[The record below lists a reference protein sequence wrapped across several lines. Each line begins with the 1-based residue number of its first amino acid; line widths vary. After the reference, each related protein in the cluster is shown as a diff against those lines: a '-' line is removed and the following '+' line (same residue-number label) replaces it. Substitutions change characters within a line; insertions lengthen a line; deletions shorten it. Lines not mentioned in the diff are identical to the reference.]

1 MRTRT
6 LIACALLISAPLSAQ
21 ETPRLLSTDSLA
33 AWQAAGRNV
42 QVIDVRQDIWT
53 YLRDHLPSA
62 QYLNIET
69 LRAGR
74 GGVPVQP
81 MDASW
86 YRELFGR
93 LGIDPDVPVVVYGAG
108 ETLNIDATF
117 ALWILAS
124 MGQRQLYLL
133 DGGYFKWK
141 LENRPLV
148 RGYPRLG
155 DTRSKWQ
162 RHDFAASI
170 ATLDDVLAGM
180 KRGSL
185 LVDARPPEQ
194 FAGNEGAQM
203 RRGHIP
209 GAINHYWQG
218 DLVTEGFGRVFQPV
232 DSLRASYLAQGITPE
247 RDIILYCNSAT
258 EASHLYFVLRYLLRY
273 PRVRIYAGSW
283 TEWAERVDLPL
294 ETGVRR

>member
-1 MRTRT
+1 MRTQ
-6 LIACALLISAPLSAQ
+6 AVVAFALLLATPAAAQ
-21 ETPRLLSTDSLA
+21 DVPRLVSTDSLA
-33 AWQAAGRNV
+33 AWQAAGKPV
-42 QVIDVRQDIWT
+42 QLLDVRQDIWT

-81 MDASW
+81 MDAAW

-93 LGIDPDVPVVVYGAG
+93 LGVDPNRPVVVYGAG

-117 ALWILAS
+117 ATWILAS
-124 MGQRQLYLL
+124 MGQRELYLL

-141 LENRPLV
+141 LENRKLV
-148 RGYPRLG
+148 REYPRLRETG
-155 DTRSKWQ
+155 EQWRQ
-162 RHDFAASI
+162 HEFAPSI
-170 ATLDDVLAGM
+170 ASLDDVLAGM
-180 KRGSL
+180 KAGAL

-209 GAINHYWQG
+209 GALSHYWQG
-218 DLVTEGFGRVFQPV
+218 DLVTEGFGRVFRPA
-232 DSLRASYLAQGITPE
+232 DALRAAYLAQGITPD

-258 EASHLYFVLRYLLRY
+258 EASHLYFVLRYLLGY

-283 TEWAERVDLPL
+283 TEWAERTDLPL
-294 ETGVRR
+294 ETGSR